1 MNSIFGSESLLNSAM
16 IVCWIGLLISSILG
30 LTIIVDRFIYFTRIK
45 SQDNSLAPKL
55 ISLIKDKEL
64 KAAIALCETA
74 KSPLANIVMSGLKN
88 SDMPKESMQSASNK
102 ELPRLERFISA
113 LSTISTVAP
122 LLGLLGTILGMI
134 QSFAVISVAGSGNP
148 SALASGIA
156 NALLTTAAGLIIAI
170 PTVVFYNY
178 FVNTLNE
185 RILFIENLSNEVSDY
200 IINDSNT
207 KTENLH
213 GCHTYCI

>member
-74 KSPLANIVMSGLKN
+74 KSPLANIIMSGLKN
-88 SDMPKESMQSASNK
+88 TDMPKESMQSASNK

-134 QSFAVISVAGSGNP
+134 QSFAVMSVVGSGNP
-148 SALASGIA
+148 NALASGIA

-200 IINDSNT
+200 IINESNT
-207 KTENLH
+207 KTEH
-213 GCHTYCI
+213 

>member
-74 KSPLANIVMSGLKN
+74 KSPLANIIMSGLKN
-88 SDMPKESMQSASNK
+88 TDMPKESMQSASNK

-207 KTENLH
+207 KTEN
-213 GCHTYCI
+213 

>member
-1 MNSIFGSESLLNSAM
+1 MDNIFGSESLLNSAM
-16 IVCWIGLLISSILG
+16 TVCWIGLLISSVLA

-55 ISLIKDKEL
+55 VSLVKDKEI
-64 KAAIALCETA
+64 KAAIALCETS
-74 KSPLANIVMSGLKN
+74 KSPLSNIIMSGLQN
-88 SDMPKESMQSASNK
+88 LNMPKDAMQSASNK

-113 LSTISTVAP
+113 LSTISTIAP

-134 QSFAVISVAGSGNP
+134 QSFAVISVIGSGKP
-148 SALASGIA
+148 TALASGIA

-178 FVNTLNE
+178 FVNTINS
-185 RILFIENLSNEVSDY
+185 RILFMENLSNEISDY
-200 IINDSNT
+200 IINDSNIDKNT
-207 KTENLH
+207 DE
-213 GCHTYCI
+213 

>member
-16 IVCWIGLLISSILG
+16 IICWIGLLISSILG

-113 LSTISTVAP
+113 LSTISTIAP

-134 QSFAVISVAGSGNP
+134 QSFAVISVIGSGKP
-148 SALASGIA
+148 TALASGIA

-178 FVNTLNE
+178 FVNTINS
-185 RILFIENLSNEVSDY
+185 RILFMENLSNEISDY
-200 IINDSNT
+200 IINDSNIDKNT
-207 KTENLH
+207 DE
-213 GCHTYCI
+213 

>member
-1 MNSIFGSESLLNSAM
+1 MDNIFGSESLLNSAM
-16 IVCWIGLLISSILG
+16 TVCWIGLLISSILA

-55 ISLIKDKEL
+55 VSLVKDKEI
-64 KAAIALCETA
+64 KAAIALCETS
-74 KSPLANIVMSGLKN
+74 KSPLSNIIMSGLKN
-88 SDMPKESMQSASNK
+88 LNMPKESMQSASNK

-113 LSTISTVAP
+113 LSTISTIAP

-134 QSFAVISVAGSGNP
+134 QSFAVISVIGSGKP
-148 SALASGIA
+148 TALASGIA

-178 FVNTLNE
+178 FVNTINS
-185 RILFIENLSNEVSDY
+185 RILFMENLSNEISDY
-200 IINDSNT
+200 IINDSNIDKNT
-207 KTENLH
+207 DE
-213 GCHTYCI
+213 

>member
-1 MNSIFGSESLLNSAM
+1 MDNIFGSESLLNSAM
-16 IVCWIGLLISSILG
+16 AICWIGLLISSVLG
-30 LTIIVDRFIYFTRIK
+30 LTIVVDRFIYFTRIK

-64 KAAIALCETA
+64 KAAIALCETS
-74 KSPLANIVMSGLKN
+74 KSPLANIIMSGLKN

-156 NALLTTAAGLIIAI
+156 NALITTAAGLIIAI

-207 KTENLH
+207 KTEN
-213 GCHTYCI
+213 

>member
-1 MNSIFGSESLLNSAM
+1 MDNIFGSESLLNSAM
-16 IVCWIGLLISSILG
+16 TICWVGLLISSILA

-55 ISLIKDKEL
+55 VSLVKDKEI
-64 KAAIALCETA
+64 KAAIALCETS
-74 KSPLANIVMSGLKN
+74 KSPLSNIIMSGLKN
-88 SDMPKESMQSASNK
+88 LNMPKESMQSASNK

-113 LSTISTVAP
+113 LSTISTIAP

-134 QSFAVISVAGSGNP
+134 QSFAVISVIGSGKP
-148 SALASGIA
+148 TALASGIA

-178 FVNTLNE
+178 FVNTINS
-185 RILFIENLSNEVSDY
+185 RILFMENLSNEISDY
-200 IINDSNT
+200 IINDSNIDKNT
-207 KTENLH
+207 DE
-213 GCHTYCI
+213 

>member
-1 MNSIFGSESLLNSAM
+1 MNNIFGSESLLNSAM

-200 IINDSNT
+200 IINESNT
-207 KTENLH
+207 KTEN
-213 GCHTYCI
+213 

>member
-74 KSPLANIVMSGLKN
+74 KSPLANIIMSGLKN

-134 QSFAVISVAGSGNP
+134 QSFAVMSVVGSGNP
-148 SALASGIA
+148 NALASGIA

-207 KTENLH
+207 KTEN
-213 GCHTYCI
+213 

>member
-16 IVCWIGLLISSILG
+16 TVCWIGLLISSILG

-185 RILFIENLSNEVSDY
+185 RILFIENLSNEISDY
-200 IINDSNT
+200 IISDSNIDKNT
-207 KTENLH
+207 DE
-213 GCHTYCI
+213 

>member
-30 LTIIVDRFIYFTRIK
+30 LTIIIDRFIYFTRIK

-185 RILFIENLSNEVSDY
+185 RILFIENLSNELSDI
-200 IINDSNT
+200 IINDSSINT
-207 KTENLH
+207 
-213 GCHTYCI
+213 

>member
-200 IINDSNT
+200 IINESNT
-207 KTENLH
+207 KTEN
-213 GCHTYCI
+213 

>member
-1 MNSIFGSESLLNSAM
+1 MNNIFDSESLLNSAM
-16 IVCWIGLLISSILG
+16 IVCWIGLLISSVLG

-55 ISLIKDKEL
+55 LSLIKDNEL

-74 KSPLANIVMSGLKN
+74 KSPLANIIMAGLNNK
-88 SDMPKESMQSASNK
+88 DIPKESMQGASNK
-102 ELPRLERFISA
+102 ELPRLERFIST
-113 LSTISTVAP
+113 LSTISTIAP

-134 QSFAVISVAGSGNP
+134 QSFAVISVVGSGNP
-148 SALASGIA
+148 NALASGIA

-178 FVNTLNE
+178 FVNTINA
-185 RILFIENLSNEVSDY
+185 RILFIENLSNEISDY
-200 IINDSNT
+200 MINHYN
-207 KTENLH
+207 KERK
-213 GCHTYCI
+213 

>member
-16 IVCWIGLLISSILG
+16 IICWIGLLISSILG

-200 IINDSNT
+200 IINESNT
-207 KTENLH
+207 KTEN
-213 GCHTYCI
+213 